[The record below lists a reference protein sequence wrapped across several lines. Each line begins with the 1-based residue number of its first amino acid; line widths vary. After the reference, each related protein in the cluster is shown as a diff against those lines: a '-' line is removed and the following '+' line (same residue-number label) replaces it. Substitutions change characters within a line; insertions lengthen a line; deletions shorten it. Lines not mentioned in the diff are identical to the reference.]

1 MEVLCA
7 DPLICRERGKL
18 CHREDKRAVFVKN
31 GSPMFMELSTI
42 VASDHES
49 VAHLNKDV
57 CLSMLGKV

>member
-18 CHREDKRAVFVKN
+18 YHREDKMAVLVKN
-31 GSPMFMELSTI
+31 GFPRFMELSTI
-42 VASDHES
+42 VASDRES